1 MTYQPKGGM
10 CATCRNIK
18 RDCSGLPFASMPVI
32 KVYPDGTKA
41 VKCKEWERKNGMA
54 TD

>member
-1 MTYQPKGGM
+1 MSYQPKYGM

-18 RDCSGLPFASMPVI
+18 RDCSGLQFASMPVI
-32 KVYPDGTKA
+32 KVYPYGTKA
-41 VKCKEWERKNGMA
+41 VRCEKWERKNGME

>member
-10 CATCRNIK
+10 CATCRYAK
-18 RDCSGLPFASMPVI
+18 RDCSDLPFASMPVI
-32 KVYPDGTKA
+32 KVYPYGTKA
-41 VKCKEWERKNGMA
+41 VRCKEWERKNGMA